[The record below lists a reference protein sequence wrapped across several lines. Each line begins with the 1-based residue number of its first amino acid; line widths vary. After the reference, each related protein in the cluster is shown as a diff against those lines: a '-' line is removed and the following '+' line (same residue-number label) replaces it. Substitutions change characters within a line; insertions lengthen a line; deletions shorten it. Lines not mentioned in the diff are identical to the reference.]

1 MMAGASV
8 DKATYLKSG
17 YAVLKSVLNPD
28 ALASINGEINSLFV
42 GQLKGLGLNHDPA
55 DTREAF
61 LSNAKTLLNTDVK
74 RYIAACRITQDLPSV
89 HRLLLSDGV
98 LQIAYDLGIDFPVI
112 STKASVHIM
121 SDDLKGPNGYH
132 KTPPHQ
138 DWRSIQGSL
147 DNLVYWIPTTPVKLN
162 SHALEVIPGSHL
174 HGLLDTQDHIMTM
187 AVNDRRIA
195 ADDYVAI
202 EVDPGD
208 VIVFSSFL
216 VHRTGEAGDG
226 LARIALS
233 GRLNNAAEATYVNRG
248 YPTPYS
254 YSYRR
259 DLMFDGFP
267 TDQDLSTV
275 FPAAA
280 QR

>member
-1 MMAGASV
+1 MAGALI
-8 DKATYLKSG
+8 DKAAYLKSG
-17 YAVLKSVLNPD
+17 YAVLKSVLDPND
-28 ALASINGEINSLFV
+28 FTAINREINTLFAA
-42 GQLKGLGLNHDPA
+42 QLKGQNLACDPA

-61 LSNAKTLLNTDVK
+61 LSNAKTLLDADVK
-74 RYIAACRITQDLPSV
+74 RYIATCRITQELPSV
-89 HRLLLSDGV
+89 HRLLLSDKV
-98 LQIAYDLGIDFPVI
+98 LAIAHALGIDFPVI

-121 SDDLKGPNGYH
+121 SDDLKVPNGYH

-147 DNLVYWIPTTPVKLN
+147 DNLVYWIPTTPVKHN

-187 AVNDRRIA
+187 AVNDRRID
-195 ADDYVAI
+195 ADQYVAL

-226 LARIALS
+226 LPRIALS
-233 GRLNNAAEATYVNRG
+233 GRLNNAMEATYVDRG

-259 DLMFDGFP
+259 DLMFAGFP

-275 FPAAA
+275 FPVVA
-280 QR
+280 QH